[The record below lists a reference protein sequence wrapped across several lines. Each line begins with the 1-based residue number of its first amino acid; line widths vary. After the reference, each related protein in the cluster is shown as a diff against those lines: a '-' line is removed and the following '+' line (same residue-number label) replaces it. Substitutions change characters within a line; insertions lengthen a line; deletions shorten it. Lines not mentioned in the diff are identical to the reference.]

1 MKRANLAQR
10 LSAGALAVL
19 AAGCLTEASAEMT
32 VIRGADD
39 AASADTASV
48 YFNSGINDRSVS
60 SLLAALSDIALKY
73 PATKNVNLYLNSHGG
88 DMEAGYVAYE
98 FIRHYPLHVNAIDA
112 AATDSAATMIY
123 CAVADRY
130 AAPLSSFLLHPAAA
144 AIAVNGY
151 MKPDQ
156 AKQAFEDVE
165 RENLKFREIYKGCL
179 RLAPEELTTLLSSE
193 SNRRRLDYAAAKDIG
208 LITRAPDQLP
218 RGTDRAT
225 YLVSDGGSR

>member
-1 MKRANLAQR
+1 MRRSSVAKRLA
-10 LSAGALAVL
+10 AGALVVL
-19 AAGCLTEASAEMT
+19 AAGCLPEASAEMA
-32 VIRGADD
+32 VIRGEGT
-39 AASADTASV
+39 AASADAASV

-73 PATKNVNLYLNSHGG
+73 PATKNVDLYLNSPGG
-88 DMEAGYVAYE
+88 SMEADYVAYE
-98 FIRHYPLHVNAIDA
+98 FIRHYPLHINTIDA
-112 AATDSAATMIY
+112 AATDSSATMIY
-123 CAVADRY
+123 CAAEDRY
-130 AAPLSSFLLHPAAA
+130 AAPLASFLLHPAAA

-179 RLAPEELTTLLSSE
+179 KLAPEELTTLLSSE
-193 SNRRRLDYAAAKDIG
+193 SNRRRLGYDAAKDIG
-208 LITRAPDQLP
+208 LITRAPDRLP

-225 YLVSDGGSR
+225 YFVSDGGSR